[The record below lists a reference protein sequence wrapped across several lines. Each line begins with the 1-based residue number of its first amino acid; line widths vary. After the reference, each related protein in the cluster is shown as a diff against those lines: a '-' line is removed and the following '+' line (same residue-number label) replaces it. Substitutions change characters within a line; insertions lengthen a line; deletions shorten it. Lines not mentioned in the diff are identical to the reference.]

1 MFQIRPHK
9 DFSPGK
15 GRNRLLSLKLFSD
28 LSTYDIE
35 EESRSDIDSSSE
47 PRNAYYFMKKRRDMD
62 GDPTMRRWNATIR
75 MSNFAS
81 VDAAPL
87 CVRACY
93 N

>member
-9 DFSPGK
+9 DFLPGK

-35 EESRSDIDSSSE
+35 ESRSDIDSSSE
-47 PRNAYYFMKKRRDMD
+47 PRNAYDFMKNRRDMD

-87 CVRACY
+87 CVSACC